1 VAEKEPIPFS
11 KTAEELIGDLRRLPF
26 DEPRRQK
33 LRPTHALVGIIDQ
46 LVTKYQLG
54 RTSPEEMIR
63 EKWPEIVGA
72 ANAVYS
78 HAARLEAGGKTLVV
92 IAGHAVV
99 RNELFHHRQ
108 AIVEKLRKLPG
119 CGDVKQLNLRAG

>member
-1 VAEKEPIPFS
+1 MAEKDPVPFS
-11 KTAEELIGDLRRLPF
+11 KTAEELIGDLRGVPY

-33 LRPTHALVGIIDQ
+33 LRATHELAQVIDQ

-54 RTSPEEMIR
+54 RSTPEDTIR
-63 EKWPEIVGA
+63 AQWTEIVGA

-78 HAARLEAGGKTLVV
+78 HAARLEAGGRTLVV
-92 IAGHAVV
+92 IAAHAVV

-119 CGDVKQLNLRAG
+119 CGDLKQLNLRAG